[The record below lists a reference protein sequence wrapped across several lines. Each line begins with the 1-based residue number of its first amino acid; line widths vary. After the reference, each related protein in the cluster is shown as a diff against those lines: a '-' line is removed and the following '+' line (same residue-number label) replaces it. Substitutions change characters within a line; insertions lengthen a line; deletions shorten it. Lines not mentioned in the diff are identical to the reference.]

1 MNTLTSR
8 MKRMQTSV
16 PDSVEAKKARSN
28 HPGKASEGA
37 STSSSA
43 AATCQSP
50 TVVIPDDDDDDD
62 DEDCANG
69 RGERSELEELQS

>member
-37 STSSSA
+37 STSSSMLF
-43 AATCQSP
+43 TECSP
-50 TVVIPDDDDDDD
+50 LIADK
-62 DEDCANG
+62 AL
-69 RGERSELEELQS
+69 SHLQR